1 MCKNEEKG
9 KYISS
14 LVRSEKQ
21 CDPRHHLN
29 DMGVEN
35 DQRKTKK
42 VNYHLVIPF
51 NLFDKT

>member
-21 CDPRHHLN
+21 SDPRHHLN
-29 DMGVEN
+29 DMG
-35 DQRKTKK
+35 QRKTKK